1 MNDYNI
7 EQLNELKQTLQ
18 TAFSQSSLLYSEV
31 YDQISNQLENQV
43 SLNQA
48 IRQIMIAIDRVKSK
62 Q

>member
-31 YDQISNQLENQV
+31 YYQISNQLENQV